1 MTDPLSTFD
10 IKILEQLQNDCSVST
25 VELAEIVGL
34 SQSPCWRRLQRL
46 KDEGYIKSQVAI
58 LDREKLGFGL
68 HIFAYLKVTRLSE
81 KDRASFSRK
90 VMNTPEILECYS
102 IFGEMDIM
110 MKIQAKSMKWYQ
122 DFLMNFLMNL
132 PGVENVNST
141 ATLGEIKSTTAVP
154 VRGDLAL

>member
-1 MTDPLSTFD
+1 MTEELSSFD
-10 IKILEQLQNDCSVST
+10 IKILEQLQKDCSVST
-25 VELAEIVGL
+25 VELADIVGL

-46 KDEGYIKSQVAI
+46 KEEGYIKQQVAI
-58 LDREKLGFGL
+58 LDSERLGYGL
-68 HIFAYLKVTRLSE
+68 HIFAYLKVSRLSD

-90 VMNTPEILECYS
+90 VQNTPEILECYS

-141 ATLGEIKSTTAVP
+141 ATLGEIKCTTAVP
-154 VRGDLAL
+154 VRGSMAF

>member
-1 MTDPLSTFD
+1 MSEPLSTFD
-10 IKILEQLQNDCSVST
+10 IKILEQLQKDCSVST

-68 HIFAYLKVTRLSE
+68 HIFAYLKVLRLTE
-81 KDRASFSRK
+81 KDRATFSRK
-90 VMNTPEILECYS
+90 VINTPEILECYS
-102 IFGEMDIM
+102 IFGEMDVM
-110 MKIQAKSMKWYQ
+110 MKIQAKSMAWYQ
-122 DFLMNFLMNL
+122 DFLMNFLLNL

-154 VRGDLAL
+154 VRGNLAL

>member
-1 MTDPLSTFD
+1 MTEPLSTFD
-10 IKILEQLQNDCSVST
+10 IKILEQLQKDCSVST

-68 HIFAYLKVTRLSE
+68 HIFAYLKVLRLSE
-81 KDRASFSRK
+81 KDRATFSRK
-90 VMNTPEILECYS
+90 VQSTPE
-102 IFGEMDIM
+102 
-110 MKIQAKSMKWYQ
+110 
-122 DFLMNFLMNL
+122 MNL

-154 VRGDLAL
+154 VRGNLAL

>member
-1 MTDPLSTFD
+1 MTEELSSFD
-10 IKILEQLQNDCSVST
+10 IKILEQLQKDCSVST

-46 KDEGYIKSQVAI
+46 KEEGYIKQQVAI
-58 LDREKLGFGL
+58 LDSERLGYGL
-68 HIFAYLKVTRLSE
+68 HIFAYLKVSRLSD

-90 VMNTPEILECYS
+90 VQNTPEILECYS

-141 ATLGEIKSTTAVP
+141 ATLGEIKCTTAVP
-154 VRGDLAL
+154 VRGSMAF